1 MLIIKYTVGML
12 NCYSSLGSV
21 LISSKITISP
31 PPTDY
36 TNLYKLVYG
45 DIRDVSY
52 QTLLTSYS
60 TGNGSGNLDYY
71 RLFDYATG
79 TYTTASFA
87 SDSSSNV
94 LFTKTSAKVQP
105 MSLFLN
111 PSTNTLTL
119 TGKQY
124 RQMLFLPP
132 IERTVTSYY
141 FTYSMWVYHLT
152 DGYPKT
158 IMVWHT
164 NTPYNGLTTY
174 ENVAFIEPRPPGS
187 IKVQSTAISATT
199 FSASSVAKNKWTH
212 YVFTISN
219 VATKLYVDGVSVG
232 TWTSSHS
239 TGMLYPV
246 TLASWDID
254 AYLKAYMSE
263 IRLYN
268 RELTAT
274 EVSNIYKYTEPEPIT
289 VPILN
294 NKIYYKFNIEDI
306 SSNPNTLFYNHSSI
320 KQVYDGTLSYT
331 GGIVSSPTPYL
342 GTGCLHIGKSATSY
356 SATIKYYIGD
366 MVDYNSNTHKCI
378 VSDISNI
385 LPTDTNYWSLVKT
398 GTGGLHSWA
407 RIPNISLQSS
417 SFPISVCFWLYTV
430 SPSNNAHIF
439 NFSTTLTNSTR
450 FFMLMY
456 QGSGFATA
464 LYATTGT
471 EFNTVMSSAV
481 LYTPRTWE
489 HYHLILYP
497 GTKTFKFGK
506 NGVLGSTF
514 SFTTPTIPAEFN
526 YPVCVLGKK
535 TDNALD
541 PNFTAFIDDFRV
553 YASDLTQSE
562 LTSIYNNSV

>member
-1 MLIIKYTVGML
+1 ML
-12 NCYSSLGSV
+12 NQ
-21 LISSKITISP
+21 P
-31 PPTDY
+31 PPPPPSDY

-52 QTLLTSYS
+52 QTIS
-60 TGNGSGNLDYY
+60 TTYQPNAGGGSGNLDYY
-71 RLFDYATG
+71 RLFDYASS

-87 SDSSSNV
+87 SDSGTNV

-105 MSLFLN
+105 ISLYLN
-111 PSTNTLTL
+111 PSTGQKN
-119 TGKQY
+119 

-132 IERTVTSYY
+132 INRTGTSYY

-152 DGYPKT
+152 DGYAKT
-158 IMVWHT
+158 VMVWHPT
-164 NTPYNGLTTY
+164 TPFNSLTTFT
-174 ENVAFIEPRPPGS
+174 NVAFIEPQPPGV
-187 IKVQSTAISATT
+187 IKVQTTSGTSST

-212 YVFTISN
+212 YVFTISD
-219 VATKLYVDGVSVG
+219 VATKVYVDGVSVG
-232 TWTSSHS
+232 TWTSSNS

-246 TLASWDID
+246 TLASWDLNG
-254 AYLKAYMSE
+254 YLKAYMSE

-274 EVSNIYKYTEPEPIT
+274 EVSTIYKYTEPAPIT

-294 NKIYYKFNIEDI
+294 NKIYYKFNTEDI
-306 SSNPNTLFYNHSSI
+306 SSNPNTLIYNHSSI
-320 KQVYDGTLSYT
+320 KQLYDGTLSYT

-342 GTGCLHIGKSATSY
+342 GTGCLHIGKSTTY
-356 SATIKYYIGD
+356 SATKTYYIGD
-366 MVDYNSNTHKCI
+366 MADYNSNTYKCI
-378 VSDISNI
+378 VNSGTLNI

-398 GTGGLHSWA
+398 GAGGLHSWL
-407 RIPNISLQSS
+407 RIPSISLQSS
-417 SFPISVCFWLYTV
+417 SFPISVCFWMYTI
-430 SPSNNAHIF
+430 SAANNAHIF
-439 NFSTTLTNSTR
+439 NFSTTLTSSTT

-464 LYATTGT
+464 LYASTGQ
-471 EFNTVMSSAV
+471 EFNTGMSSAV
-481 LYTPRTWE
+481 SYTLRTWE

-514 SFTTPTIPAEFN
+514 SFNTPTIPAEIN
-526 YPVCVLGKK
+526 YLVCVVGKK

-553 YASDLTQSE
+553 YASDLTQSD
-562 LTSIYNNSV
+562 LTSIYNNSVA